1 MGEGEEEDQQSS
13 SKNQQQQRF
22 DKQCRNIAL
31 YGYCK
36 YEKQGCLYKHSPTV
50 IATSGQGEVSQQQ
63 IQFEPQSSKQS
74 VAPDNSVGSSDY
86 NKLIFSQVRQVSQ
99 KMAKVNIQ
107 QEYPEQ
113 IEYGQNA
120 EFFQLPVVG
129 SDGYVQPVHIDQ
141 LTYRHS
147 LVDPLDHN
155 IYFDASYLQ
164 NSSSSNSRQHHV
176 ESQLRHRILSEMQSQ
191 YNVYYNS
198 SKQSV
203 SVGDYHSVVQVD
215 DHDDLQHVLSDY
227 QLIRYH
233 GISAVDSSFVTM
245 IRVCGYKPLDEKIL
259 LSLGKYINGSLVDL
273 PGVVKLKEAFSTR
286 YFGDDS
292 LMFIYDSFS
301 SSTPLYHAFPLY
313 VTDQNIDRR
322 VIIDEVWSVLV
333 QLLSL
338 LHQIFQSGLFVG
350 ILNPFTIMRSYSGQ
364 IRLAY
369 LGISHVLY
377 SQSQSYTT
385 GQLIHSQLN
394 DLMQAVTLVASLAL
408 QCVAPDMINQPQQI
422 IPAFINTFCNDVN
435 SKSGVPEEQDLKNL
449 ILFILDAYHTEM
461 NNVQSGYVV
470 EKQIAS
476 KIISQCFPVMAP
488 KLIQET
494 QRAYAMADVIQ
505 SSMKREI
512 ENGRLFRLMV
522 KLNAILERDHL
533 LGDTT
538 WAQTGDRYTLSL
550 LRDYIF
556 HQQAPGVNGMHV
568 PILNMAHVLK
578 CLNKLDCGSEENV
591 LLVSRDESN
600 CLILSWRDLKQCTE
614 RCFQELATASGA
626 SDSLNISQNMG
637 SSSAGVGGGLSAYKN
652 DKTLKKQQKY

>member
-1 MGEGEEEDQQSS
+1 MGEGEEEDQQSA
-13 SKNQQQQRF
+13 SKNQQQRF

-36 YEKQGCLYKHSPTV
+36 YEKQGCLYKHSSTV
-50 IATSGQGEVSQQQ
+50 IATPGQGEISQQQ
-63 IQFEPQSSKQS
+63 IQFEPQSSKS
-74 VAPDNSVGSSDY
+74 SIAPDNGVSSLDQ
-86 NKLIFSQVRQVSQ
+86 NQIISQVSQVSQ
-99 KMAKVNIQ
+99 KMTKVNINRD
-107 QEYPEQ
+107 YPEQ
-113 IEYGQNA
+113 TEYGQNA

-147 LVDPLDHN
+147 QVDPLDHN
-155 IYFDASYLQ
+155 IYFDASQLQ
-164 NSSSSNSRQHHV
+164 NSSSNSKQYQV

-191 YNVYYNS
+191 YNVYFNS
-198 SKQSV
+198 AKQSV

-215 DHDDLQHVLSDY
+215 DHDDLRHVLSEY

-245 IRVCGYKPLDEKIL
+245 IRVCGYKPLNEKIL
-259 LSLGKYINGSLVDL
+259 LSLGKYINGGLVYL

-286 YFGDDS
+286 FFGDDS
-292 LMFIYDSFS
+292 LMFIYDSFGS
-301 SSTPLYHAFPLY
+301 LTPLYHAFPLY
-313 VTDQNIDRR
+313 VTDQNIDCRA
-322 VIIDEVWSVLV
+322 IIDEVWSVLV

-338 LHQIFQSGLFVG
+338 LHQIFQCGLTVG
-350 ILNPFTIMRSYSGQ
+350 ILNPFTVMRSYSGQ

-369 LGISHVLY
+369 LGIPHVLY

-394 DLMQAVTLVASLAL
+394 DLMQAVTLIASLAL
-408 QCVAPDMINQPQQI
+408 QCDAPDMIYQPQQI

-435 SKSGVPEEQDLKNL
+435 SKSGAPEEQDLKNL
-449 ILFILDAYHTEM
+449 ILFILDACQTEM

-476 KIISQCFPVMAP
+476 NIIGQCFPVMAP

-494 QRAYAMADVIQ
+494 QRAYAMADIIQ
-505 SSMKREI
+505 SSMKRDI

-568 PILNMAHVLK
+568 PVLNMAHVLK

-591 LLVSRDESN
+591 LLVSCDESN
-600 CLILSWRDLKQCTE
+600 CLILSWRDLKQCAE

-626 SDSLNISQNMG
+626 SDSLSIQK
-637 SSSAGVGGGLSAYKN
+637 SSGGGGGGLGAYIN